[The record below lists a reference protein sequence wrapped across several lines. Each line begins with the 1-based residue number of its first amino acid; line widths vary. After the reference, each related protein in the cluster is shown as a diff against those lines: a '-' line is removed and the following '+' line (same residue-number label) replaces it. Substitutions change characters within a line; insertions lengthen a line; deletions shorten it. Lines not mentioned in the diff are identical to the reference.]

1 VRGMPSFGLEETMR
15 YGATA
20 FQGDLSGAETASPET
35 ADEFAQHVIEAICH
49 ASVTPSVGRRTFE
62 RCMRALD
69 LGSTAR
75 IGFRHPAK
83 AEAIDMI
90 WRERE
95 RLFEDYNASPDKL
108 RFLATLPWVGPVTK
122 HSLARRLGVYAEHAQ
137 RAVA

>member
-1 VRGMPSFGLEETMR
+1 MSSFGLEEAMR
-15 YGATA
+15 YGANA
-20 FQGDLSGAETASPET
+20 FQGDISGAETTSPVT
-35 ADEFAQHVIEAICH
+35 PDEFAQHVIEAVCH

-62 RCMRALD
+62 RCMRALS
-69 LGSTAR
+69 LGSTVR

-83 AEAIDMI
+83 AEAIDTI
-90 WRERE
+90 WNERE
-95 RLFEDYNASPDKL
+95 RLFDEYNASPDKL

>member
-1 VRGMPSFGLEETMR
+1 MPSFGLEETMR

-75 IGFRHPAK
+75 IGFRHPAR

>member
-1 VRGMPSFGLEETMR
+1 MPSFGLEETMR

-20 FQGDLSGAETASPET
+20 FQEDVSGAETGSPET

-62 RCMRALD
+62 RCMLALTF
-69 LGSTAR
+69 GSTAR
-75 IGFRHPAK
+75 VGFRHPAK
-83 AEAIDMI
+83 AEAIDRV

-95 RLFEDYNASPDKL
+95 RLFDDYNASPDKL

-122 HSLARRLGVYAEHAQ
+122 HSLARRLGVYAEHGQ